1 MATGADEQAQSVA
14 QTRSV
19 VNDLAGSIDRIS
31 SGSDQQVTS
40 ISNQVAGAVSEM
52 AEAAQRAAAGAEQAS
67 GAAEAGANKVDET
80 IEGMAKISNAVD
92 VAAA

>member
-1 MATGADEQAQSVA
+1 
-14 QTRSV
+14 
-19 VNDLAGSIDRIS
+19 
-31 SGSDQQVTS
+31 
-40 ISNQVAGAVSEM
+40 M
-52 AEAAQRAAAGAEQAS
+52 AEAAQRVAAGAEQAS